1 MPYSKIADLPKSVTD
16 NLPTHAQE
24 IFLAAFNSAFKEYNG
39 DEQRSFKIAWGAVK
53 NSYEKVD
60 GKWQAIK
67 KQIESSKKDRAIE
80 ILENYGQAWNS
91 VRPVA
96 RV

>member
-24 IFLAAFNSAFKEYNG
+24 IFLATFNSAFNEYNG
-39 DEQRSFKIAWGAVK
+39 DEQRSFKVAWGAVK

-67 KQIESSKKDRAIE
+67 K
-80 ILENYGQAWNS
+80 
-91 VRPVA
+91 
-96 RV
+96 